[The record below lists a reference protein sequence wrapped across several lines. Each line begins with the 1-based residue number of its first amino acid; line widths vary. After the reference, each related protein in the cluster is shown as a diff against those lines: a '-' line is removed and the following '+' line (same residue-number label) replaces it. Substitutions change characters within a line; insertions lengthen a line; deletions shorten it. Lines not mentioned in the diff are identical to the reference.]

1 MGIFKWI
8 MSLLR
13 RKKNKARE
21 HTPSKR
27 VISNVENKTDNKEKT
42 RSAEQSPC
50 EWQSSMIEKKA
61 PENVLSPVNEPN
73 HQKTRRRRRQ
83 PIPTETLQEVQQF
96 EMGNVESVS
105 NVVPV
110 ETDRVVNTEANDN
123 TEETVDCVETDSST
137 AEDTVCEAKEY
148 VTVEEVELE
157 EVNAE
162 LCNEDESKKTEDS
175 IETVEIEE
183 REPEK
188 TSELVEC
195 IEEDEALEERKTEKV
210 EETKAAYEGLEV
222 NELTECDEHETDS
235 IDIEDCDEEKLSE
248 QDANGSNEEEIQD
261 EEVLTEEVEEEQLPQ
276 IFECEEN
283 AFEETEAPKEELIN
297 TEDTVTEESIS
308 VLLCNS
314 EEIQEMEED
323 TVEDEIVED
332 LVEDANEEVPVVC
345 EETTECQEEPEEEQT
360 TSEDD
365 EPRKDVEAE
374 EKELTAEPMMCSD
387 DEKKANVD
395 ADILEEKADKKER
408 KVVKGELYQE
418 KRPVQRRVI
427 SEEEQLRKYILEQFY
442 VQPLLGSIDVS
453 RTEFEYVLM
462 PWFKKRVRYVLYGTN
477 ALGGIDPVFCV
488 CLVQIAMRDSKHG
501 EFWNHVA
508 KRLGYSKPTQTM
520 TSRFGEIFI
529 KTMKAHKKIVFDSG
543 EKVASILMHCFV
555 CDHHIPKLFD
565 FLYAYYELDLYRH
578 LELADVKA
586 LRDVMVSGKYYTR
599 KQLIL
604 QQTEDVLKHLPELAI
619 ERFERYL
626 TWIDKAYFDEKY
638 QLESVGRFAEAFR
651 KWRDNH
657 PDFCMGRN
665 EKGMTSRKGQ
675 KMFSSP
681 QMCLNLKDGRF
692 NVVFP
697 RQKIPFECDEAQW
710 EIVTS
715 SIKYVECEITEAITS
730 NLTEETW
737 SSFASADLLGRI
749 QFRLVAGGNVLR
761 TFEIEQDCC
770 RTFSDDGS
778 LIKNKHLE
786 AGTVYCFTH
795 KDEQLITE
803 ATCTQQQTDDWLLS
817 CYSFETGMTIDFPD
831 GTFAIV
837 GGEVG
842 EGVCGSVPV
851 SGAMI
856 YDENRRPI
864 PVYGRMPML
873 MLKTTQDKF
882 LSGRMSLNG
891 KYYSLENLSSRK
903 VELGDRSDE
912 DGYLITIPEKQHF
925 IYDVSIDIAAENDVR
940 KYCFAYMDG
949 FSFRFENSGEPLP
962 YLFVPRGSVTI
973 FGNILLH
980 GHDMEKHPRKNEF
993 GFVLNAERQVLAF
1006 DVLNQNASL
1015 ELEIPVVSYRFDQ
1028 NEWRV
1033 QSPGEMWHTEL
1044 PEKIEFRIPGK
1055 SLELSVDADADLRKQ
1070 SVVYSRAQNEE
1081 TIICD
1086 LMSIRSWLGREMFRH
1101 DIDLTID
1108 GNRRHFAAVYARS
1121 AVFSARLEAD
1131 YENNVLRGVFDIV
1144 GKSRYVVSL
1153 FHGEKIVAEQI
1164 AVEDGEII
1172 VELPDDVGLY
1182 KAVVYEVE
1190 EDEFGFGEQLYKIGE
1205 AECELIDPGN
1215 IEGKTFYIKS
1225 LLTLDRKEEILPIC
1239 HKRYWIDVLS
1249 QREDENLR
1257 YNGRLRV
1264 VDLWGA
1270 ADPVPI
1276 VITLRKKTKIDQV
1289 QIVFIEDDEEQP
1301 FLYDYA
1307 AKAIVR
1313 NENMDLHRMERYR
1326 RYTMLD
1332 HEDLFGVIYM

>member
-8 MSLLR
+8 MGLFKI
-13 RKKNKARE
+13 KKNKARDYASF
-21 HTPSKR
+21 TR
-27 VISNVENKTDNKEKT
+27 IRARGENKTEQKYVSHDEEHPGHEEIKTQRVTEEKPLFVAKT
-42 RSAEQSPC
+42 Q
-50 EWQSSMIEKKA
+50 MIQ
-61 PENVLSPVNEPN
+61 
-73 HQKTRRRRRQ
+73 QKRRRRRRQ
-83 PIPTETLQEVQQF
+83 ATDLVLSVDEQQTEVLDFEDNVSDNVEDSKLLKDTETFKQE
-96 EMGNVESVS
+96 
-105 NVVPV
+105 
-110 ETDRVVNTEANDN
+110 A
-123 TEETVDCVETDSST
+123 
-137 AEDTVCEAKEY
+137 
-148 VTVEEVELE
+148 EEVICAAIDHE
-157 EVNAE
+157 AE
-162 LCNEDESKKTEDS
+162 N
-175 IETVEIEE
+175 EIECS
-183 REPEK
+183 EK
-188 TSELVEC
+188 E
-195 IEEDEALEERKTEKV
+195 
-210 EETKAAYEGLEV
+210 
-222 NELTECDEHETDS
+222 
-235 IDIEDCDEEKLSE
+235 
-248 QDANGSNEEEIQD
+248 
-261 EEVLTEEVEEEQLPQ
+261 
-276 IFECEEN
+276 
-283 AFEETEAPKEELIN
+283 
-297 TEDTVTEESIS
+297 
-308 VLLCNS
+308 
-314 EEIQEMEED
+314 
-323 TVEDEIVED
+323 
-332 LVEDANEEVPVVC
+332 
-345 EETTECQEEPEEEQT
+345 T
-360 TSEDD
+360 TSEDKG
-365 EPRKDVEAE
+365 EQTENAEVGSENENTVE
-374 EKELTAEPMMCSD
+374 EKELLPEIIEADIEQEVEELVVIEDPEEGEAVQEAESCEFDDAEDEAVDESIEVEEAARANDLESKPVDSEEENNENETDEIDAEKMSVELLVERQNDQEPLMQDEENESKEEEPALMETSDSEESIETIDAAMGDETAEDEEEQDEIICDTHVEPGESEEEQIELVKPED
-387 DEKKANVD
+387 DVLDSVAIEIEHEADEKTDSEIA
-395 ADILEEKADKKER
+395 EEVCIDTEKPETRISEERSEKKER
-408 KVVKGELYQE
+408 KVVEGNLYLE
-418 KRPVQRRVI
+418 KQNVQRRVI

-442 VQPLLGSIDVS
+442 VQPLLGSIDIS

-462 PWFKKRVRYVLYGTN
+462 PWFKKRVQYVLYGTN

-508 KRLGYSKPTQTM
+508 NRLGYSKPTQTM

-665 EKGMTSRKGQ
+665 EKGMASRKGQ

-681 QMCLNLKDGRF
+681 QLCLNLKDGRF
-692 NVVFP
+692 SVVFP
-697 RQKIPFECDEAQW
+697 RQKIPFECDEAHW
-710 EIVTS
+710 EIVTN

-749 QFRLVAGGNVLR
+749 QFRLVSGSNVLR

-770 RTFSDDGS
+770 RAFSDDGS

-786 AGTVYCFTH
+786 AGTVYCFTR

-837 GGEVG
+837 GGEIG
-842 EGVCGSVPV
+842 EGICGSVPV

-856 YDENRRPI
+856 YDENRQPI

-891 KYYSLENLSSRK
+891 KYYSLENLSYRK
-903 VELGDRSDE
+903 VELGDRSGE

-940 KYCFAYMDG
+940 KYCFAYIDG

-962 YLFVPRGSVTI
+962 YLFAPRGSVTI

-993 GFVLNAERQVLAF
+993 GFVLNAERQVLVF

-1033 QSPGEMWHTEL
+1033 QAPGEMWHTEL

-1055 SLELSVDADADLRKQ
+1055 RLELSVDADADLRKQ
-1070 SVVYSRAQNEE
+1070 SVVYSRAQNKE

-1086 LMSIRSWLGREMFRH
+1086 LMLIRSWLGREMFRH

-1121 AVFSARLEAD
+1121 AIFSARLEAD

-1153 FHGEKIVAEQI
+1153 FHGDKIVAEQI
-1164 AVEDGEII
+1164 AIENGEII

-1225 LLTLDRKEEILPIC
+1225 LLTLKHQEVGLPIA
-1239 HKRYWIDVLS
+1239 HKRYWVRVLA
-1249 QREDENLR
+1249 RRKNEECK
-1257 YNGRLRV
+1257 YNGEMRI
-1264 VDLWGA
+1264 VDMWGA
-1270 ADPVPI
+1270 RPPIPVAVTI
-1276 VITLRKKTKIDQV
+1276 RKKTLIDRV
-1289 QIVFIEDDEEQP
+1289 QITFLDLQGEHP
-1301 FLYDYA
+1301 FLYDYLN
-1307 AKAIVR
+1307 KTIIQ
-1313 NENMDLHRMERYR
+1313 NENMALHKMEKHR
-1326 RYTMLD
+1326 RYEMLD
-1332 HEDLFGVIYM
+1332 YGDLFSVVYMKKEG